1 MQMRIIFVRHR
12 RNSQIWLFDLKHSQT
27 TWWLRNSKTVVSE
40 IMREVALKKLH
51 LYFDQ
56 LFHKTRR
63 SQVDFDNITSN
74 LQTES
79 AESNHAENSSQSSS
93 SHQQWRKRLCCEE
106 VFQIE
111 KRAVQKVHSLRY
123 AILAKYYSC
132 EWDCSIQSRRALN
145 RNYSLILSSC
155 SMTSTCQIERKI

>member
-1 MQMRIIFVRHR
+1 MQMRIIFVRHWR
-12 RNSQIWLFDLKHSQT
+12 DSQIWLFDLEHSQT

-56 LFHKTRR
+56 LFHETRC
-63 SQVDFDNITSN
+63 SQVNLDNITSN
-74 LQTES
+74 QQTES
-79 AESNHAENSSQSSS
+79 AESNRAENSSQSSS
-93 SHQQWRKRLCCEE
+93 SHQQWRKRLCCKE

-111 KRAVQKVHSLRY
+111 KRAVQKVHSSRY
-123 AILAKYYSC
+123 AILARYYSC
-132 EWDCSIQSRRALN
+132 EWDCSIQSRRVLN